1 MKFRYSALVFCLFAA
16 ACTDDA
22 GTPAPPRDF
31 GMPDV
36 GHDLD
41 TPDLPVEDDVPQT
54 PPEVNVDVE
63 VLEWVRVEI
72 GQKVTKSI
80 FITNLGTQDLVITDV
95 KLDELD
101 RLGPSE
107 FKRGDKWVD
116 NGITLVPGNTFV
128 ELQVVYEPT
137 DEEADRGT
145 VTIETNDADEPL
157 VEVRLQTVNAYPDLE
172 SPRLLRFGSVDVG
185 QTETQRVY
193 MYNRGAVPL
202 MIESIVKTGLGP
214 FEVVFI
220 PTEPLPRFLQPNEQ
234 YAFDV
239 TYSPNDDQVHRATLE
254 ITSTD
259 PNDSPLEIALLGN
272 SPTACIRVTP
282 SGADF
287 GVVDVGTTKAMDLT
301 IFNCSADLPLQ
312 VTNVE
317 LSDDA
322 GGVFGLNPVITPI
335 DLSGFQTSKVTVTTG
350 GSALEALGELKIES
364 NDADSP
370 LYVPLRVRP
379 Q

>member
-1 MKFRYSALVFCLFAA
+1 MKLRYSALVFLLFA

-22 GTPAPPRDF
+22 GTPTPPRDL

-36 GHDLD
+36 GHDLSV
-41 TPDLPVEDDVPQT
+41 PDVVVEEDVPQT
-54 PPEVNVDVE
+54 PPEIHLDVE
-63 VLEWVRVEI
+63 VLEYVRVEI

-80 FITNLGTQDLVITDV
+80 FITNSGTTDLVITDV
-95 KLDELD
+95 KLEELD

-107 FKRGDKWVD
+107 FKRGEKWVAP
-116 NGITLVPGNTFV
+116 GITLVPGNTFV

-157 VEVRLQTVNAYPDLE
+157 LEVRLQTVNAYPDLE
-172 SPRLLRFGSVDVG
+172 APKLLRFASVDVG
-185 QTETQRVY
+185 QTETQRVF

-202 MIESIVKTGLGP
+202 TIEKIEKTGLGP
-214 FEVVFI
+214 FAVVFI
-220 PTEPLPRFLQPNEQ
+220 PTEPLPRILQPNEQ

-239 TYSPNDDQVHRATLE
+239 TYSPDNEDVHRATLSV
-254 ITSTD
+254 TSTD
-259 PNDSPLEIALLGN
+259 PNDSPYDIALLGN

-287 GVVDVGTTKAMDLT
+287 GAVDEGTTKAMDLT

-317 LSDDA
+317 LSDTA
-322 GGVFGLNPVITPI
+322 GGVFGLNPVATPI
-335 DLSGFQTSKVTVTTG
+335 EIAGFQTSKVTVTTT
-350 GSALEALGELKIES
+350 GSTLEALGELKIES
-364 NDADSP
+364 NDGDSP